1 MIVISVTPLYRGRF
15 APTPSGPLHLGSLF
29 TALASW
35 LAARQVG
42 GAWHL
47 RIDDLDRPRC
57 IAGAEDIILRQL
69 EAHGL
74 HWDGAAVRQTEHIA
88 QYQAAL
94 HALERQGQLY
104 ACTCTRAVLATTAL
118 PGPDGP
124 IYPGTCRSH
133 MPVADKPAALRLRVP
148 DGVLQWQD
156 GIQGRIRR
164 AMPAEAGDFVLRRA
178 DGQIGYHLACAL
190 DEHRMGITEVLR
202 GADLL
207 GATVQQL
214 TLFKALDLTPPDYA
228 HVPVLLESDGRKL
241 SKQNGAA
248 ALATDRAAVS
258 RQLLFCLAAMRLK
271 PPHGLTE
278 SSAESILY
286 WALQHW
292 HPQHLAS
299 TITLPIADAALP

>member
-1 MIVISVTPLYRGRF
+1 MIVISITPPYRGRF

-35 LAARQVG
+35 LAARQAG
-42 GAWHL
+42 GTWHL

-57 IAGAEDIILRQL
+57 MPGAEDTILRQL

-74 HWDGAAVRQTEHIA
+74 HWDGAPVRQTEHTA

-94 HALERQGQLY
+94 HTLGRQGQLY
-104 ACTCTRAVLATTAL
+104 ACTCTRAVLAATAL
-118 PGPDGP
+118 PGPDGA

-133 MPVADKPAALRLRVP
+133 ITVADKPATLRLRVL
-148 DGVLQWQD
+148 DGILQWQD
-156 GIQGRIRR
+156 GIQGRTSR
-164 AMPAEAGDFVLRRA
+164 AIPAEAGDFVVRRA

-190 DEHRMGITEVLR
+190 DEHRMGITEVVR

-207 GATVQQL
+207 GATVNQL
-214 TLFKALDLTPPDYA
+214 SLFKALDLTAPGYA

-248 ALATDRAAVS
+248 ALATGRAGVS
-258 RQLLFCLAAMRLK
+258 QQLLFCLTAMRLA
-271 PPHGLTE
+271 PPPQLAE
-278 SSAESILY
+278 ASAETILH

-292 HPQHLAS
+292 HPQHFAS
-299 TITLPIADAALP
+299 TTTLPIADLALP